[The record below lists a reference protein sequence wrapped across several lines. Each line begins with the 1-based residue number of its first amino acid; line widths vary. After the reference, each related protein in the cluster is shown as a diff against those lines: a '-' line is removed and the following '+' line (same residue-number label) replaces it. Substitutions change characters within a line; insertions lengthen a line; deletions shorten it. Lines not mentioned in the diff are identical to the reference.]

1 MAEIVNYIQAN
12 WVPWL
17 FAIIGTIL
25 GYIVKKLK
33 QQQAEAEA
41 SEKKRRE
48 DNKALSDGVRSL
60 LRENIVANYNKYQ
73 DRQYCPIYAKE
84 SVKQVYAAYHNLGGN
99 DVATELY
106 HKLLVMPEE
115 PQKEREE

>member
-1 MAEIVNYIQAN
+1 MTEIIAYIQAN

-17 FAIIGTIL
+17 FALIGAIL

-41 SEKKRRE
+41 AEKKRQE
-48 DNKALSDGVRSL
+48 DNKALSDGVKSL

-84 SVKQVYAAYHNLGGN
+84 SIKQVYVAYHNLGGN

-115 PQKEREE
+115 LQKEREE